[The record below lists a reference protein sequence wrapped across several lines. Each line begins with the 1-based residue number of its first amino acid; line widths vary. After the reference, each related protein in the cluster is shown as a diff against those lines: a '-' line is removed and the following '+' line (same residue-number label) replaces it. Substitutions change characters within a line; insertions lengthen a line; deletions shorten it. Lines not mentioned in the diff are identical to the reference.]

1 MTNKRIDLQLS
12 DLANGAVQEK
22 LDIEL
27 KKIFDNIHDANT
39 NASDKRA
46 VTIKLEF
53 KPDDNR
59 QTVSVTSDFTT
70 KLANVTGVS
79 TTILTGRDIS
89 TGFIEAKELKS
100 RAVGQTYIDPDDLI
114 QKTDIGV
121 PVDVIEREMKNSSVI
136 DLQKK
141 RG

>member
-27 KKIFDNIHDANT
+27 KKIFDNIHDLNT

>member
-27 KKIFDNIHDANT
+27 KKIFDNIHDLNT

-70 KLANVTGVS
+70 KLANVTGLS
-79 TTILTGRDIS
+79 TTILTGRDIQ
-89 TGFIEAKELKS
+89 TGFNEAKELKS
-100 RAVGQTYIDPDDLI
+100 RAVDQTYIDPEALI
-114 QKTDIGV
+114 QKTYIGV
-121 PVDVIEREMKNSSVI
+121 PVDVIEKEMKNSSVI